1 MNMAEVSRSAG
12 IPHSTLRRYLAL
24 LEALFIVQPLPAWSA
39 NLGKRLVKA
48 PKVHLL
54 DSGLAA
60 NLQGQTD
67 PDTLLLFPH
76 LGALLETFA
85 VQELRRHLSWART
98 AATAWHYRTGSGR
111 EVDLVLEA
119 PGRGI
124 VGVEIKASATIA
136 RGDFSG
142 LQDLAASTG
151 APFVR
156 GVLVYTGDQLLPF
169 GDRMWAVPI
178 GAFWAGP

>member
-98 AATAWHYRTGSGR
+98 AASKTTPCASSLCASATA
-111 EVDLVLEA
+111 
-119 PGRGI
+119 GRGI
-124 VGVEIKASATIA
+124 GTDCTAAVVGMSCAVYI
-136 RGDFSG
+136 
-142 LQDLAASTG
+142 
-151 APFVR
+151 
-156 GVLVYTGDQLLPF
+156 GV
-169 GDRMWAVPI
+169 
-178 GAFWAGP
+178 AFQYKPP